1 MGNEASL
8 EGGEGLDAFPE
19 GAAAAGDGGG
29 PAATLQRLVPAGVQ
43 AELSQLSEEERRQIA
58 AVMSRAQGLP
68 RGNFAGAEPPPM
80 QRHPELDTSYHPRQA
95 GKPPDPGPPSLNKSR
110 TVDVLKT
117 EQWVPGQSPSSI
129 SLRESK
135 SRPDFKE
142 VQKPSMMPSFLS
154 EANAL
159 SAVTSVVN
167 KFNSFDLISDSDEE
181 AGRKQK
187 VIQKEQGKPEEQRG
201 LAKHPSQQHSSKPAA
216 QRQGP
221 VRPTPQQTESSKP
234 VPPQQQ
240 PGEPKQVQKPG
251 PGHPADSKLEQ
262 AKQLPQPQGPQKP
275 RPQQSEP
282 TKPVQQQTSAKPSL
296 GPTKPS
302 PQQSDNARTS
312 SQVPPPTKPSSQ
324 LPGPVKQ
331 PSQQPALQGGPVKP
345 SSQQAGPP
353 KQPSQ
358 QPGPEKPSAQQTGP
372 AKQPAQPGPG
382 KPPPQQTGPV
392 KQVPPQA
399 GPTKPSSQT
408 AGAAKSPAQEPGLT
422 KPPAQQ
428 PGPEK
433 SLQQKQAG
441 ATQPAQS
448 TPKKTFCPLCTTTE
462 LLHTLEKAN
471 YNTCTQCHTI
481 VCSLCGFNPNPHIT
495 EIKEW
500 LCLNCQMQRALDG
513 DLAAGHAP
521 GPQPPP
527 PKQKTPILPSTAK
540 PSPQPQTVQKK
551 DASSKPDPSQLAEL
565 KKTLPQKKQPSFP
578 GSPPVKSKQPCA
590 EPTEISQQIHP
601 TAKSDQA
608 KPTQAEDKKNQP
620 SIQKPMMGTVPTS
633 AAAGPKQD
641 SAGPRPSTQ
650 PKVTD
655 SPKTELA
662 KLSQDTHPAGDK
674 PDSKPIPQVSRQ
686 KSDPKLVSQP
696 GARPDAKAQK
706 PVKPTQTKDDPKK
719 LQTKPAPKGPQAGAG
734 PKPAPAQLAPQPQP
748 PHKTPERS
756 RRFSLNL
763 GGITDDPKTQPTTPQ
778 ETVTV
783 KLFGF
788 GASIFSQT
796 SNLISTAGQL
806 GSQTSAPP
814 PPGPAM
820 KQPQSP
826 SQPLASQA
834 APKEAGQ
841 AQHLPK
847 AVLVKKEAKPLMT
860 EKSEPS
866 KADSVS
872 MTKGS
877 VLEKK
882 PGLAKDSKPQAAE
895 TKEPARLSEPE
906 KASQPEVSC
915 PLCKTGLNIG
925 SKDPPNFNMCTEC
938 KKIVCNLCGFNPM
951 PHIAEVQEWLCLNC
965 QTQRAMSGQFGDMG
979 KVPLL
984 KTGPSQPVSKPP
996 ATPQKQPMPAVS
1008 HSPQKTSTPPTPAAT
1023 KPKEPG
1029 VQKEVLK
1036 LQQGRLEETLSADK
1050 IQQGIQKEDAKLK
1063 QGKLVKT
1070 PSADKIQH
1078 VSQKEDPRLQQAK
1091 LTKTASSDKILHG
1104 VQKEDAKFQEA
1115 KLAKTSSADKILHG
1129 AQKEDI
1135 KLQQMKMA
1143 KALSADKIQPAAQKE
1158 DAQLQ
1163 DVKLSK
1169 AVSVDQIQHEIRKE
1183 DPKLQH
1189 EKIMKT
1195 SSVEKIQQEAQ
1206 KEESKLQQGKLS
1218 KTLSADKIPAT
1229 ISSHQKKPLSTLEED
1244 KTPLLPEKSTSYPED
1259 KKEQV
1264 TAESKDCVAEQKSEI
1279 EAPYKELQA
1288 KKQEDIKKEGLTTGI
1303 SQMVL
1308 KAEKAREEEYPVQ
1321 TAPLPG
1327 TDHVEAVREKTEKED
1342 DKSDT
1347 SSSRQ
1352 QKSPQ
1357 GLSDTEY
1364 SSDGIS
1370 SSLGEI
1376 PSHIPSDEKDLLKES
1391 SKKETISQESPL
1403 SPSNLAKLESTVLS
1417 ILEAQASTLSD
1428 EKSMKSKELHE
1439 MYSEQ
1444 TKDQHKTK
1452 PLPVTPESY
1461 SSDEEDIEAIQEG
1474 EGIIVEDSKGSASSQ
1489 ADYKEEDKGDD
1500 ISARRQHYDSVED
1513 SSESE
1518 NSPVPR
1524 RKRRASVGSSS
1535 SDEYK
1540 RDDSQGSGDEEDF
1553 IRKQII
1559 EMSADEDASGSED
1572 DEFIRNRL
1580 KEISVTESQ
1589 KKEEVKSKAK
1599 GTAGKH
1605 RRMARKS
1612 SAGYDEDAGRRH
1624 SWHDDETFDES
1635 PEPKYRETKSQ
1646 HGEELAVTGGGG
1658 LRRFKTIELN
1668 STITSK
1674 YSEAPEQQKGI
1685 LYFDEEP
1692 ELEMESLTD
1701 SPEDRSRGEGSSSLH
1716 ASSFTPGTSPTSV
1729 SSLDEDSD
1737 SGPSHKKLGGESKQQ
1752 HKARHRS
1759 HGPLLPTIEDS
1770 SEEEELR
1777 EEEELLKEQEKQC
1790 ELEQQQRK
1798 SSSKKS
1804 KKDKDELR
1812 SQRRRERPKTPPS
1825 NLSPIEDASPTE
1837 ELRQAAEMEELHRS
1851 SCSEYSPSIESDPE
1865 GFEISPEKIIQVQK
1879 VCKLP
1884 TAVSLYSSTDEQPI
1898 GLPKEENGQKTLK
1911 SAKEVYEEM
1920 MHKTHKSKS
1929 FQIANEKDEVFE
1941 KESLYGGMLIED
1953 YIYESLVED
1962 TYNGTIDTNLVM
1974 RQDES
1979 NGYIQ
1984 QRGKE
1989 KKIRASE
1996 QIYEEPQKITDLQKD
2011 YCSVETLH
2019 SVVPHEDIVS
2029 SSYIIPESHE
2039 IVVLDS
2045 TVTSNT
2051 EEKQLLDAEAAY
2063 EELMKRQRMQLSPGS
2078 SPTQSTSGFIPE
2090 SDTKISSVGETV
2102 DSTSLT
2108 SSTTSAISDV
2118 SPVSST
2124 ALSIPDVKIT
2134 QHFTAEEIEDEYL
2147 TDYAREIQEIISHET
2162 SMLTY
2167 SETSEGA
2174 ASVLPSDMAS
2184 LTSST
2189 SSVCTTDSSSPIDSA
2204 TTGYVDTVDA
2214 VSKLADSEGVRII
2227 TQVPLTSTKEY
2238 SEVSMPY
2245 ESIAGATKKPSMASD
2260 MESVDQAVVC
2270 LPETAPSLVAT
2281 TVIKPTQYATDSI
2294 TFDTSKA
2301 EKEAARKMKS
2311 TVEAG
2316 IVKIHHEDS
2325 HKELG
2330 VDMTKINLTSA
2341 TSEQPPVCIAS
2352 VPVKEPASETSSVPT
2367 PSVVSKISIV
2377 SVPSS
2382 APAVTSKVFSLFRS
2396 SSLDSPAKPSPPT
2409 PPPPPPPLP
2418 PPILPKP
2425 AIYPKKKPQIKT
2437 AAATAPTVV
2446 PSVTSVPTLE
2456 STAVLK
2462 NHVVP
2467 ITKTYTPTPPPVP
2480 PKPSSI
2486 PAGLVFSHRPAEV
2499 TKPPI
2504 APKPA
2509 VPPLPI
2515 AVHKPAET
2523 QPKPIGLSLTSSM
2536 TLNLVSAAEY
2546 KIASPTS
2553 PLSPHSNKS
2562 SPRLTKPSQETYVVI
2577 TLPSEPG
2584 TPTEAI
2590 MSQAVTNW
2598 PLEASSKEQI
2608 PQPMQP
2614 IFTPSLKTMEIQSMA
2629 DQSMYISGA
2638 LRAIPVTK
2646 QTTFEKTP
2654 SSKSEVVTTEV
2665 TKAAVSVVKGPV
2677 PGFGL
2682 GSVTITIPPEPL
2694 HIVDQPRYR
2703 ENGRFHPLGDVIDL
2717 RTLTKMDIE
2726 RRDSCMDLS
2735 AVSMDVR
2742 RQMPASDTCGRPVST
2757 VQPAIINLSAACV
2770 ADPSLSVVTETV
2782 TVMTCTATVSYT
2794 ASTDSLV
2801 DLGHVMATP
2810 LQLTTSKHFEP
2821 AYRVTGSQAFSAG
2834 RDEVP
2839 INLSLGTS
2847 THAVTRAVTKPVTV
2861 PPVGVTNGW
2870 TDLSASQEP
2879 MESGAVD
2886 LSTTKSH
2893 GTVVTMDETTSG
2905 IVTAVIEDDE
2915 KPVDLT
2921 AGRRPV
2927 CCDVVYKLPFGRS
2940 CTAQQ
2945 PPTTL
2950 PEDRFG
2956 YRDDH
2961 YQYDRSGSYGYR
2973 GMGGMKPSMSD
2984 TNLSEAGLFAYKS
2997 KNIFDYKVGATDAAV
3012 NITSGRVTTGEV
3024 MDYSSK
3030 TTGPYPETRQVISD
3044 IGLSTPQY
3052 SQARMVSSLGSQFGV
3067 GSVLRSSSGVVYS
3080 SVATPIPSTFAITTQ
3095 PSSIFSTTVRDL
3107 PTLQIIDS
3115 VPSLLNLQQN
3125 QPLPRSYSFLTTVA
3139 AEKDSAIT
3147 AIDMETWLPPLSI
3160 ETISTEPTTLI
3171 PALTTAS
3178 EVYTDVIED
3187 EVALLIAPEEGKQQQ
3202 LDLERELLELEKI
3215 KQQRFAEEL
3224 EWERQ
3229 EIQRF
3234 REQEKFMVQKK
3245 LEELQSMKHHLLFQ
3259 QEEERQAQFMM
3270 RQETLAQQQLQLEQF
3285 QQLQQQLHQ
3294 ELEEQKIH
3302 QIYQYGYDPSGTG
3315 SPQTTTDQTLSEG
3328 QYATSEN
3335 GQFWPTDDA
3344 TTTASGVLGIEIPQS
3359 QTWYTVQSDVMTQYI
3374 PRSGILSSVSEMS
3387 LKDIDVREEKQL
3399 KKRSSM
3405 PKLRGPY
3412 EELEE
3417 TLEEEPRCFKKIV
3430 DSGVQTDDEDGADRG
3445 YTTRRRR
3452 IKKSVDTSVQTDDED
3467 QDEWDLSRRSRR
3479 KPRVGNYSESTTE
3492 VDKAKQFSKGS
3503 SIAVQTVAEISVQTE
3518 PVGTIR
3524 TPSIRARLDAKVEI
3538 IKHISAPEKTYKG
3551 ESLGCQTET
3560 ESDTQSPQYLSA
3572 SSPQKDKKHPT
3583 PLEIGY
3589 LSHLHPDSTLQV
3601 VPSSPKSPK
3610 VLYSPISPVSPSK
3623 VIESAFVPY
3632 EKPISDDISPQKMLH
3647 ADIAKV
3653 PPSSPKAK
3661 MMQRSMSDP
3670 KPLSPTADDSSRDQ
3684 FQYTEGFMTKCS
3696 SSITPSGTQKKV
3708 KRTLPNPPPEE
3719 APAGTQSPYTS
3730 LGSVSCRRICRTTTM
3745 ARAKILQDIDRE
3757 LDLVERESAKL
3768 RKKQAEL
3775 DEEEKE
3781 IDAKLRYLEMGIN
3794 RRKEALL
3801 KEREKRERA
3810 YLQGV
3815 AEERDYMSDSEV
3827 NNTRSTRI
3835 ETQHGLERPRTAPQ
3849 TEFNQFIPPQT
3860 RPETQFA
3867 PATSPYAQYQYSSPA
3882 LPTQAPTQ
3890 FTQQS
3895 HYQQQQPL
3903 YHQQVSPYQTQT
3915 AFQTGATMSFTPQAQ
3930 PPPTQQ
3936 PSYELPSQ
3944 MMVIQPKSRQTT
3956 LYLEPKITTNYD
3968 VIHNQSLM
3976 IAPVSSDN
3984 NYAVS
3989 QLGSKY
3995 STLDLRTGL
4004 DERNSIASSPISS
4017 ISTDSF
4023 YAEID
4028 HHHTP
4033 RNYVLIDDIGE
4044 LTKGT
4049 GALGSGFSLHEK
4061 DLTKTDRLLYTSE
4074 ARRAQEVSDF
4084 LAPLQTS
4091 SRLHSYVKA
4100 DEDPMEDPYELKL
4113 LKQQIKQE
4121 FRRGAESLDHL
4132 AGLSQYYHAEGSY
4145 RHFPKSEKYSIGR
4158 LTLEKQAAKQL
4169 PAAFLYQKQSKHKKA
4184 LIDPKLTKF
4193 SPIQESRD
4201 LEPDYSS
4208 YMPSSTSTLGGIT
4221 ARARLLQDDI
4231 TFGLRKNIT
4240 DQQKYM
4246 GPPLAS
4252 SIGAGLGTALGPTM
4266 RSTLQ
4271 DEADKSY
4278 SSGSRSRPSSVYG
4291 LDLSLKRDSSSSSLR
4306 LKAQEAEPLD
4316 VSFSH
4321 AAPSGRTKPTSLPIS
4336 QSRGRI
4342 PIVAQ
4347 NSEEE
4352 SPLSPVGQP
4361 MGMARAAA
4369 GPLPP
4374 ISADT
4379 RDQFGSSHSLPE
4391 VQQHMREE
4399 SRTRGYDRDIAF
4411 IMDDFQHAMSDS
4423 EAYHLRREET
4433 DWFDKP
4439 RESRLENGHGLD
4451 RRLPEKSHFRP
4462 PSQHQDQVSCQ
4473 INGKPLQYL
4482 FPHARLKL
4490 LRDPKDHTVS
4500 GNGLG
4505 IRIVGGKEIPGSSG
4519 EIGAYIAKISPG
4531 GNAEQ
4536 TGKLI
4541 EGMQVLEW
4549 NGIPLTGKTYEEVQ
4563 SIIIQQSGEAEIC
4576 VRLDLNMLSDSENPQ
4591 HLELHESLR
4600 AVDKAKSPGVDPKQ
4614 LAAELQKVSL
4624 QQKLVASSGMEKGS
4638 HVHSGTTSAAS
4649 SAIPSPG
4656 QPGSPSVSKKRHSSK
4671 PTETTKPASHPITGE
4686 IQLQVNYD
4694 KHHGNL
4700 IIHILQARNLAPRDN
4715 NGYSDPFVKV
4725 YLLPGRGQVMV
4736 VQNASAEYKQR
4747 TKYVQKSLNP
4757 EWNQMV
4763 IYKNISMDQLKKKT
4777 LEVTVW
4783 DYDRFSS
4790 NDFLGEV
4797 LIELSGVSQLDN
4809 TPRWHPLKE
4818 QSENTDH
4825 GKSHSGQSSQ
4835 QSPKP
4840 SVIKSRSHGIFPDPS
4855 KVMQVPTIEKSH
4867 SSPGSSKSSSE
4878 GHLRS
4883 HGPSHSQSKTSVTQT
4898 HLEDAGAAIA
4908 AAEAAV
4914 QQLHLQ
4920 PTAHKSGQSNHARK
4934 QHRHSIAGVLPI
4946 QRTQS
4951 DNLPPPA
4958 NDNKDQ
4964 SQLALRKV
4972 MSDGPVKPEGARS
4985 TNHRPAESSV
4995 STGSSASSFG
5005 SGYSMDSEGSSSAT
5019 GENNLFPIPRIGK
5032 MSQNGQEPVKQ
5043 LGVGLTDAEG
5053 KTQVMGE
5060 IKIALKKEM
5069 KTDGEQLIVEILQ
5082 CRNITYKFKS
5092 PDHLPDLYVKLYVVN
5107 ISTQKRVIKK
5117 KTRVCRHDREPSFN
5131 ETFRF
5136 SLSPAEH
5143 SLQILLVSNGGKFMK
5158 KTLIGEAYIWLDK
5171 VDLRK
5176 RIVNWHKLLL
5186 SSIQTH

>member
-1 MGNEASL
+1 
-8 EGGEGLDAFPE
+8 
-19 GAAAAGDGGG
+19 
-29 PAATLQRLVPAGVQ
+29 
-43 AELSQLSEEERRQIA
+43 
-58 AVMSRAQGLP
+58 
-68 RGNFAGAEPPPM
+68 
-80 QRHPELDTSYHPRQA
+80 
-95 GKPPDPGPPSLNKSR
+95 
-110 TVDVLKT
+110 
-117 EQWVPGQSPSSI
+117 
-129 SLRESK
+129 
-135 SRPDFKE
+135 
-142 VQKPSMMPSFLS
+142 
-154 EANAL
+154 
-159 SAVTSVVN
+159 
-167 KFNSFDLISDSDEE
+167 
-181 AGRKQK
+181 
-187 VIQKEQGKPEEQRG
+187 
-201 LAKHPSQQHSSKPAA
+201 
-216 QRQGP
+216 
-221 VRPTPQQTESSKP
+221 
-234 VPPQQQ
+234 
-240 PGEPKQVQKPG
+240 
-251 PGHPADSKLEQ
+251 
-262 AKQLPQPQGPQKP
+262 
-275 RPQQSEP
+275 
-282 TKPVQQQTSAKPSL
+282 
-296 GPTKPS
+296 
-302 PQQSDNARTS
+302 
-312 SQVPPPTKPSSQ
+312 
-324 LPGPVKQ
+324 
-331 PSQQPALQGGPVKP
+331 
-345 SSQQAGPP
+345 
-353 KQPSQ
+353 
-358 QPGPEKPSAQQTGP
+358 
-372 AKQPAQPGPG
+372 
-382 KPPPQQTGPV
+382 
-392 KQVPPQA
+392 
-399 GPTKPSSQT
+399 
-408 AGAAKSPAQEPGLT
+408 
-422 KPPAQQ
+422 
-428 PGPEK
+428 
-433 SLQQKQAG
+433 
-441 ATQPAQS
+441 
-448 TPKKTFCPLCTTTE
+448 
-462 LLHTLEKAN
+462 
-471 YNTCTQCHTI
+471 
-481 VCSLCGFNPNPHIT
+481 
-495 EIKEW
+495 
-500 LCLNCQMQRALDG
+500 
-513 DLAAGHAP
+513 
-521 GPQPPP
+521 
-527 PKQKTPILPSTAK
+527 
-540 PSPQPQTVQKK
+540 
-551 DASSKPDPSQLAEL
+551 
-565 KKTLPQKKQPSFP
+565 
-578 GSPPVKSKQPCA
+578 
-590 EPTEISQQIHP
+590 
-601 TAKSDQA
+601 
-608 KPTQAEDKKNQP
+608 
-620 SIQKPMMGTVPTS
+620 
-633 AAAGPKQD
+633 
-641 SAGPRPSTQ
+641 
-650 PKVTD
+650 
-655 SPKTELA
+655 
-662 KLSQDTHPAGDK
+662 
-674 PDSKPIPQVSRQ
+674 
-686 KSDPKLVSQP
+686 
-696 GARPDAKAQK
+696 
-706 PVKPTQTKDDPKK
+706 
-719 LQTKPAPKGPQAGAG
+719 
-734 PKPAPAQLAPQPQP
+734 
-748 PHKTPERS
+748 
-756 RRFSLNL
+756 
-763 GGITDDPKTQPTTPQ
+763 
-778 ETVTV
+778 
-783 KLFGF
+783 
-788 GASIFSQT
+788 
-796 SNLISTAGQL
+796 
-806 GSQTSAPP
+806 
-814 PPGPAM
+814 
-820 KQPQSP
+820 
-826 SQPLASQA
+826 
-834 APKEAGQ
+834 
-841 AQHLPK
+841 
-847 AVLVKKEAKPLMT
+847 
-860 EKSEPS
+860 
-866 KADSVS
+866 
-872 MTKGS
+872 
-877 VLEKK
+877 
-882 PGLAKDSKPQAAE
+882 
-895 TKEPARLSEPE
+895 
-906 KASQPEVSC
+906 
-915 PLCKTGLNIG
+915 
-925 SKDPPNFNMCTEC
+925 
-938 KKIVCNLCGFNPM
+938 
-951 PHIAEVQEWLCLNC
+951 
-965 QTQRAMSGQFGDMG
+965 
-979 KVPLL
+979 
-984 KTGPSQPVSKPP
+984 
-996 ATPQKQPMPAVS
+996 
-1008 HSPQKTSTPPTPAAT
+1008 
-1023 KPKEPG
+1023 
-1029 VQKEVLK
+1029 
-1036 LQQGRLEETLSADK
+1036 
-1050 IQQGIQKEDAKLK
+1050 
-1063 QGKLVKT
+1063 
-1070 PSADKIQH
+1070 
-1078 VSQKEDPRLQQAK
+1078 
-1091 LTKTASSDKILHG
+1091 
-1104 VQKEDAKFQEA
+1104 
-1115 KLAKTSSADKILHG
+1115 
-1129 AQKEDI
+1129 
-1135 KLQQMKMA
+1135 
-1143 KALSADKIQPAAQKE
+1143 
-1158 DAQLQ
+1158 
-1163 DVKLSK
+1163 
-1169 AVSVDQIQHEIRKE
+1169 
-1183 DPKLQH
+1183 
-1189 EKIMKT
+1189 
-1195 SSVEKIQQEAQ
+1195 
-1206 KEESKLQQGKLS
+1206 
-1218 KTLSADKIPAT
+1218 
-1229 ISSHQKKPLSTLEED
+1229 
-1244 KTPLLPEKSTSYPED
+1244 
-1259 KKEQV
+1259 
-1264 TAESKDCVAEQKSEI
+1264 
-1279 EAPYKELQA
+1279 
-1288 KKQEDIKKEGLTTGI
+1288 
-1303 SQMVL
+1303 
-1308 KAEKAREEEYPVQ
+1308 
-1321 TAPLPG
+1321 
-1327 TDHVEAVREKTEKED
+1327 EKED

-1347 SSSRQ
+1347 SSSQQ

-1357 GLSDTEY
+1357 GLSDTGY

-1376 PSHIPSDEKDLLKES
+1376 PSHIPSDEKDLLRES
-1391 SKKETISQESPL
+1391 NKKDTVSQESPP
-1403 SPSNLAKLESTVLS
+1403 SPSDLAKLESTVLS

-1428 EKSMKSKELHE
+1428 EKSAKSKELYE
-1439 MYSEQ
+1439 TYSEQ
-1444 TKDQHKTK
+1444 TKDQQKTK

-1461 SSDEEDIEAIQEG
+1461 SSDEEDLEAIQEG
-1474 EGIIVEDSKGSASSQ
+1474 KGTIVEDGKGSASSQ
-1489 ADYKEEDKGDD
+1489 ADYKEEDEGDD
-1500 ISARRQHYDSVED
+1500 ISARRQRYDSVED

-1572 DEFIRNRL
+1572 DEFIRSQL
-1580 KEISVTESQ
+1580 KEINVTESQ
-1589 KKEEVKSKAK
+1589 KKEEVKSKTK
-1599 GTAGKH
+1599 GTTGKH

-1624 SWHDDETFDES
+1624 SWHDDDDETFDES

-1646 HGEELAVTGGGG
+1646 DSEELAVTGGGG

-1668 STITSK
+1668 STITNK
-1674 YSEAPEQQKGI
+1674 YSEASEQQKGI

-1737 SGPSHKKLGGESKQQ
+1737 SSPSHKKLGGESKQQ
-1752 HKARHRS
+1752 RKARHRS

-1777 EEEELLKEQEKQC
+1777 EEEELLKEQEKQR

-1812 SQRRRERPKTPPS
+1812 AQRRRERPKTPPS

-1865 GFEISPEKIIQVQK
+1865 GFEISPEKIIEVQK
-1879 VCKLP
+1879 VYKLP
-1884 TAVSLYSSTDEQPI
+1884 TAVSLYSPTDEQPI
-1898 GLPKEENGQKTLK
+1898 GLPKEESSQKTLK
-1911 SAKEVYEEM
+1911 SAEEVYEEM

-1979 NGYIQ
+1979 NEYIQ

-1989 KKIRASE
+1989 KKIKASE
-1996 QIYEEPQKITDLQKD
+1996 QIYEEPQKISDLQKD
-2011 YCSVETLH
+2011 YYSVETLH
-2019 SVVPHEDIVS
+2019 SIVPQEDIVS

-2045 TVTSNT
+2045 TVTSTT

-2063 EELMKRQRMQLSPGS
+2063 EELMKRQRMQLTPGS
-2078 SPTQSTSGFIPE
+2078 SPTQPTSGFVPI

-2108 SSTTSAISDV
+2108 SSTTSAVSDV

-2174 ASVLPSDMAS
+2174 ASVLPSDTAS

-2204 TTGYVDTVDA
+2204 TTGFVDTADA
-2214 VSKLADSEGVRII
+2214 VSKLADSEGVGII
-2227 TQVPLTSTKEY
+2227 TQVPLASTKEY

-2245 ESIAGATKKPSMASD
+2245 ESIAGATKKPSIESD
-2260 MESVDQAVVC
+2260 MESVDQAAVC
-2270 LPETAPSLVAT
+2270 LPETAPSVVAT
-2281 TVIKPTQYATDSI
+2281 TVIKPKQYATDTI

-2301 EKEAARKMKS
+2301 EKEAARKIKS

-2316 IVKIHHEDS
+2316 IVKIHREDS

-2330 VDMTKINLTSA
+2330 VDMTRINLTSA
-2341 TSEQPPVCIAS
+2341 TSEQPPVSIAS
-2352 VPVKEPASETSSVPT
+2352 IPVTEPASETSSVPT
-2367 PSVVSKISIV
+2367 PSVVSKTSMV
-2377 SVPSS
+2377 FVPSS
-2382 APAVTSKVFSLFRS
+2382 APAVTS
-2396 SSLDSPAKPSPPT
+2396 
-2409 PPPPPPPLP
+2409 
-2418 PPILPKP
+2418 
-2425 AIYPKKKPQIKT
+2425 
-2437 AAATAPTVV
+2437 
-2446 PSVTSVPTLE
+2446 
-2456 STAVLK
+2456 
-2462 NHVVP
+2462 
-2467 ITKTYTPTPPPVP
+2467 
-2480 PKPSSI
+2480 
-2486 PAGLVFSHRPAEV
+2486 
-2499 TKPPI
+2499 
-2504 APKPA
+2504 
-2509 VPPLPI
+2509 
-2515 AVHKPAET
+2515 KPAET

-2536 TLNLVSAAEY
+2536 TLNLVSTAEY

-2590 MSQAVTNW
+2590 TSQAVTSW
-2598 PLEASSKEQI
+2598 PLEAPSKEQI

-2614 IFTPSLKTMEIQSMA
+2614 IFTPSMKTMEIQSMA

-2638 LRAIPVTK
+2638 LQAIPVTT
-2646 QTTFEKTP
+2646 QSTFEKIP

-2665 TKAAVSVVKGPV
+2665 TKTSVSVVKGPV

-2682 GSVTITIPPEPL
+2682 GSVAITIPPEPL
-2694 HIVDQPRYR
+2694 HTVDQPKYR
-2703 ENGRFHPLGDVIDL
+2703 ENGRFYPLGDVIDL

-2726 RRDSCMDLS
+2726 MRDSCMDLS

-2757 VQPAIINLSAACV
+2757 VQPAIINLSTACV

-2801 DLGHVMATP
+2801 DLGHAMTTP

-2821 AYRVTGSQAFSAG
+2821 TYRVTGSQAFSAG

-2847 THAVTRAVTKPVTV
+2847 THAVTWATTKPVTV

-2870 TDLSASQEP
+2870 TDLSTSQEL

-2893 GTVVTMDETTSG
+2893 RTVVTMDETTSG
-2905 IVTAVIEDDE
+2905 IITTVIEDDE

-2921 AGRRPV
+2921 AGRRAV
-2927 CCDVVYKLPFGRS
+2927 CCDMVYKLPFGRS

-2973 GMGGMKPSMSD
+2973 GIGGMKPSMSD

-2997 KNIFDYKVGATDAAV
+2997 KNSFDYRVGATDAA
-3012 NITSGRVTTGEV
+3012 
-3024 MDYSSK
+3024 
-3030 TTGPYPETRQVISD
+3030 
-3044 IGLSTPQY
+3044 
-3052 SQARMVSSLGSQFGV
+3052 
-3067 GSVLRSSSGVVYS
+3067 
-3080 SVATPIPSTFAITTQ
+3080 
-3095 PSSIFSTTVRDL
+3095 
-3107 PTLQIIDS
+3107 
-3115 VPSLLNLQQN
+3115 
-3125 QPLPRSYSFLTTVA
+3125 
-3139 AEKDSAIT
+3139 
-3147 AIDMETWLPPLSI
+3147 
-3160 ETISTEPTTLI
+3160 
-3171 PALTTAS
+3171 
-3178 EVYTDVIED
+3178 
-3187 EVALLIAPEEGKQQQ
+3187 
-3202 LDLERELLELEKI
+3202 
-3215 KQQRFAEEL
+3215 
-3224 EWERQ
+3224 
-3229 EIQRF
+3229 
-3234 REQEKFMVQKK
+3234 
-3245 LEELQSMKHHLLFQ
+3245 
-3259 QEEERQAQFMM
+3259 
-3270 RQETLAQQQLQLEQF
+3270 LQLEQF

-3294 ELEEQKIH
+3294 QLEEQKIR

-3315 SPQTTTDQTLSEG
+3315 SPQTTTDQTLLEG
-3328 QYATSEN
+3328 QYATTEN

-3359 QTWYTVQSDVMTQYI
+3359 QTWYTVQSDGITQYI

-3412 EELEE
+3412 EELED
-3417 TLEEEPRCFKKIV
+3417 TLEEEPRCFRKIV
-3430 DSGVQTDDEDGADRG
+3430 DSGVQTDDEDGADRS
-3445 YTTRRRR
+3445 YTNRRRR
-3452 IKKSVDTSVQTDDED
+3452 TKKSVDTSVQTDDED
-3467 QDEWDLSRRSRR
+3467 QDEWDLSSRSRR
-3479 KPRVGNYSESTTE
+3479 KARVGKYSESTTE
-3492 VDKAKQFSKGS
+3492 ADKAKQFSKVS

-3572 SSPQKDKKHPT
+3572 SSPQKDKKRPT

-3589 LSHLHPDSTLQV
+3589 SSHLCPDSTLQV
-3601 VPSSPKSPK
+3601 VPSPPKSPK

-3632 EKPISDDISPQKMLH
+3632 EKPIADDISPQKMLH

-3653 PPSSPKAK
+3653 PPSSPKAAK

-3670 KPLSPTADDSSRDQ
+3670 KPLSPTAEDSSRAQ
-3684 FQYTEGFMTKCS
+3684 FQYTEGFMTKGS

-3719 APAGTQSPYTS
+3719 ATAGTQSPYTS
-3730 LGSVSCRRICRTTTM
+3730 VGSVSRRRICRTNTM

-3849 TEFNQFIPPQT
+3849 TEFNQFMPPQT
-3860 RPETQFA
+3860 QPETQFA

-3930 PPPTQQ
+3930 PPPSQQ
-3936 PSYELPSQ
+3936 PSYQLPSQ
-3944 MMVIQPKSRQTT
+3944 MMVIQPKPRQTT

-3968 VIHNQSLM
+3968 VIRNQPLM
-3976 IAPVSSDN
+3976 ITPVSTDN

-3995 STLDLRTGL
+3995 STLDLRIGL

-4017 ISTDSF
+4017 ISADSF
-4023 YAEID
+4023 YADMD

-4049 GALGSGFSLHEK
+4049 GALGSSFSLHEK
-4061 DLTKTDRLLYTSE
+4061 DLTKTDRLLRTTE

-4084 LAPLQTS
+4084 LTPLQTS

-4113 LKQQIKQE
+4113 LKHQIKQE

-4169 PAAFLYQKQSKHKKA
+4169 PAALLYQKQSKHKKA

-4208 YMPSSTSTLGGIT
+4208 YMTSSTSTLGGIT
-4221 ARARLLQDDI
+4221 TRARLLQDDI

-4246 GPPLAS
+4246 GPPLTS

-4278 SSGSRSRPSSVYG
+4278 SSGSRSRPSSRPSSVYG

-4439 RESRLENGHGLD
+4439 RDSRLENGHGLD
-4451 RRLPEKSHFRP
+4451 RRLPEKLSHSRP

-4473 INGKPLQYL
+4473 INGKPLQYI

-4505 IRIVGGKEIPGSSG
+4505 IRVVGGKEIPGSSG
-4519 EIGAYIAKISPG
+4519 EIGAYIAKVLPG

-4591 HLELHESLR
+4591 HLQLHEPVK

-4624 QQKLVASSGMEKGS
+4624 QQSPLVASSGVEKGS
-4638 HVHSGTTSAAS
+4638 HIHSGTTSATS
-4649 SAIPSPG
+4649 SAVPSPG

-4671 PTETTKPASHPITGE
+4671 PTETTKSASHPITGE
-4686 IQLQVNYD
+4686 IQLQINYD
-4694 KHHGNL
+4694 KHLGNL

-4725 YLLPGRGQVMV
+4725 YLLPGRG
-4736 VQNASAEYKQR
+4736 AEYKRR
-4747 TKYVQKSLNP
+4747 TKYIQKSLNP
-4757 EWNQMV
+4757 EWNQTV
-4763 IYKNISMDQLKKKT
+4763 IYKNISMEQLKKKT

-4797 LIELSGVSQLDN
+4797 LIELSSVSQLDN
-4809 TPRWHPLKE
+4809 TPRWYPLKE
-4818 QSENTDH
+4818 QSENIDH

-4855 KVMQVPTIEKSH
+4855 KDMQVPTIEKSH

-4883 HGPSHSQSKTSVTQT
+4883 HGPSRSQSKTSVTQT

-4914 QQLHLQ
+4914 QQLRLQ
-4920 PTAHKSGQSNHARK
+4920 PT
-4934 QHRHSIAGVLPI
+4934 
-4946 QRTQS
+4946 
-4951 DNLPPPA
+4951 
-4958 NDNKDQ
+4958 
-4964 SQLALRKV
+4964 
-4972 MSDGPVKPEGARS
+4972 RS

-5019 GENNLFPIPRIGK
+5019 GENNIFPIPRIGK

-5043 LGVGLTDAEG
+5043 SGVGLTDAEG

-5136 SLSPAEH
+5136 SLSPAGH

-5176 RIVNWHKLLL
+5176 RIVNWHKLLV
-5186 SSIQTH
+5186 SSTQTH